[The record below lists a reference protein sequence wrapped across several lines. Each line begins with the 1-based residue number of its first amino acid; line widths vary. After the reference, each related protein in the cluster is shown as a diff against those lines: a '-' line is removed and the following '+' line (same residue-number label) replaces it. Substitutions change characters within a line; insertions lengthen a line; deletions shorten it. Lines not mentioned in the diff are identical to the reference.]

1 MSSIL
6 KWSSKISSFFTS
18 QSCFFPEVIRHF
30 FLAEARKTR
39 AASVLEI
46 GREASVEGWFCAYG
60 FFVLFVLL
68 INLPRKIKHN
78 EQLYC

>member
-1 MSSIL
+1 MVFKNLTIFHFTVLFFLKSFVIL
-6 KWSSKISSFFTS
+6 
-18 QSCFFPEVIRHF
+18 